1 MSPIRHSSR
10 SASRGAVLR
19 VLVWV
24 VSIVL
29 LLTAG
34 ALTVFDWVLRQK
46 YEPTLGQHRKETTSQ
61 VGFFCEQQAK
71 LAADPWFHEPRTE
84 GDAGVLLSAW
94 VPWDPS
100 PPLPKGS
107 PLNIPEGLPQD
118 NSSLTNWLTSG
129 ASVDVSKLDFG
140 WMRQLHAYD
149 RWDIFQHHPVP
160 LPQRI
165 NWATSC
171 ASLTSSHCWCGRS
184 SGCCTDCGQEHDH
197 QAARDV
203 RQLAWLAYR
212 TDTLLGGV
220 IATSILRQEREAY
233 EWMESMEKPPADWA
247 PTERRAARPDEG
259 PLPGQPG
266 LLEPRDT
273 GGGGEAG
280 AQLWRASGDALH
292 GARGELGLRQAPAA
306 AGPGSVIGRIRC
318 PGAGAHGA
326 PLCHLTHENDPG
338 ARRDGAGG
346 EPDPLIQSQVD
357 WPDSLPGAYTRR
369 HVVGILL
376 AISSQ
381 GQEQAQGAPGRPRVG
396 KVRAEEALS
405 SPRGDRASP
414 AQRLRLRNGLL
425 KGSGPFFSEA
435 AARLQAHGSAR
446 SPFHPRAARHAPGVP
461 RGSAAWRRLR
471 RPTLLHR
478 AHRERQPL
486 ARPGPRSAPSPSAG
500 RPPSP
505 PRRDP

>member
-29 LLTAG
+29 LLAAG

-46 YEPTLGQHRKETTSQ
+46 YEPALGQHRKETASQ

-94 VPWDPS
+94 VPWDPK

-107 PLNIPEGLPQD
+107 PLTIPADLPQD
-118 NSSLTNWLTSG
+118 NSSFKSWLTSG

-165 NWATSC
+165 NWATMRVPHFVPLLVWSKFRLLHGLRTG
-171 ASLTSSHCWCGRS
+171 API
-184 SGCCTDCGQEHDH
+184 E
-197 QAARDV
+197 AARDV

-220 IATSILRQEREAY
+220 IATSILRLEREAY
-233 EWMESMEKPPADWA
+233 EWMESMEKPPADWHPMSA
-247 PTERRAARPDEG
+247 EQLARMRALLLASPVFSHLATPVEVAKQARSCGEPVATRCIALSESSAFAKLLQPLAQDRYPDAYAALEQELTERPCATSFMKTIWERG
-259 PLPGQPG
+259 VTV
-266 LLEPRDT
+266 LE
-273 GGGGEAG
+273 
-280 AQLWRASGDALH
+280 
-292 GARGELGLRQAPAA
+292 
-306 AGPGSVIGRIRC
+306 
-318 PGAGAHGA
+318 
-326 PLCHLTHENDPG
+326 ENPT
-338 ARRDGAGG
+338 
-346 EPDPLIQSQVD
+346 PLIQSRVD
-357 WPDSLPGAYTRR
+357 WPNNLPGAYTRR

-376 AISSQ
+376 AISSE
-381 GQEQAQGAPGRPRVG
+381 GQNQLQEFRADLKSG
-396 KVRAEEALS
+396 KYEEKK
-405 SPRGDRASP
+405 P
-414 AQRLRLRNGLL
+414 
-425 KGSGPFFSEA
+425 
-435 AARLQAHGSAR
+435 
-446 SPFHPRAARHAPGVP
+446 
-461 RGSAAWRRLR
+461 
-471 RPTLLHR
+471 
-478 AHRERQPL
+478 
-486 ARPGPRSAPSPSAG
+486 
-500 RPPSP
+500 
-505 PRRDP
+505 